1 MAMDVHTG
9 ESGSVSD
16 PSITSVVPAL
26 PGPGPGSGQGRL
38 FNDPNGDSF
47 ANTDQL
53 PAVPRERRH
62 ERGYRAPRLLRAALA
77 MVIVVI
83 LAAGAVLA
91 LVKTGVID
99 GTPNPHSSAQTQS
112 QSPSHTTTPPR
123 NTTHGKDLLTP
134 GQTFAGS
141 GSANYTIPAKAF
153 AVTVTA
159 GPGRSWV
166 SIGIV
171 GQNPIYAGILQ
182 PNAKQSEIML
192 GPAEVS
198 IGAGG
203 TTVTVQSGHKKQ
215 TLTPPSAP
223 FSYQI
228 TPTG

>member
-9 ESGSVSD
+9 ESDPRSD
-16 PSITSVVPAL
+16 PSITAVVPAS
-26 PGPGPGSGQGRL
+26 PGSSQGRL
-38 FNDPNGDSF
+38 FYDPNGDSF

-53 PAVPRERRH
+53 PAVPRERRN

-77 MVIVVI
+77 VVVVVV

-99 GTPNPHSSAQTQS
+99 GTRSPHSGAPS
-112 QSPSHTTTPPR
+112 QSSSHTTTTLR
-123 NTTHGKDLLTP
+123 STRHVKDLLTP

-141 GSANYTIPAKAF
+141 GSANYAVPAKAF

-171 GQNPIYAGILQ
+171 GQQPLYAGILQ
-182 PNAKQSEIML
+182 PNSSQGEILL

-203 TTVTVQSGHKKQ
+203 TTVTVQAGHKKQ

>member
-9 ESGSVSD
+9 ESGSRSD
-16 PSITSVVPAL
+16 PSITAVVPAS
-26 PGPGPGSGQGRL
+26 PTSGQGRL
-38 FNDPNGDSF
+38 FYDPHGDSF

-53 PAVPRERRH
+53 PAVPRDRRF
-62 ERGYRAPRLLRAALA
+62 EPRYRAPRLLRLALA
-77 MVIVVI
+77 LVIVVI

-99 GTPNPHSSAQTQS
+99 QTHNPHASAQS
-112 QSPSHTTTPPR
+112 QAPPSSSHTTTVPR
-123 NTTHGKDLLTP
+123 NATHTKDLLQP
-134 GQTFAGS
+134 SQTFAGS
-141 GSANYTIPAKAF
+141 GSASYTIPAKAF

-171 GQNPIYAGILQ
+171 GQNPIFAGILQ
-182 PNAKQSEIML
+182 PNSSQNEILL

>member
-9 ESGSVSD
+9 ESDPRSD
-16 PSITSVVPAL
+16 PSITAVVPAS
-26 PGPGPGSGQGRL
+26 PRSGQGRL

-47 ANTDQL
+47 ANTDQF
-53 PAVPRERRH
+53 PAVPRERRN
-62 ERGYRAPRLLRAALA
+62 ERGYRAPRVLRAALA
-77 MVIVVI
+77 VVVVVI

-99 GTPNPHSSAQTQS
+99 GTRTPHSSAQS
-112 QSPSHTTTPPR
+112 QSSTHTTTPPR
-123 NTTHGKDLLTP
+123 NVTHAKELLTP
-134 GQTFAGS
+134 TQTFAGT
-141 GSANYTIPAKAF
+141 GSANYTVPAKAF

-171 GQNPIYAGILQ
+171 GQQPIFAGILQ
-182 PNAKQSEIML
+182 PNSSQGEILL

-203 TTVTVQSGHKKQ
+203 TTVTVQAGHKKQ
-215 TLTPPSAP
+215 TLLPPSAP

-228 TPTG
+228 TPAG

>member
-9 ESGSVSD
+9 GSGSRSD
-16 PSITSVVPAL
+16 PSVTAVVPAS
-26 PGPGPGSGQGRL
+26 PGGAQGRL
-38 FNDPNGDSF
+38 FNDPHGDSF

-53 PAVPRERRH
+53 PAVPRERRD
-62 ERGYRAPRLLRAALA
+62 ERSYRAPRLLRVALA
-77 MVIVVI
+77 LVIVVI

-99 GTPNPHSSAQTQS
+99 GTHNPHSSGQS
-112 QSPSHTTTPPR
+112 QPPSHTTTPPR
-123 NTTHGKDLLTP
+123 NATHTKDLLTP
-134 GQTFAGS
+134 SQTFGGSGS

-166 SIGIV
+166 SMGIV
-171 GQNPIYAGILQ
+171 GQKPIFAGILQ
-182 PNAKQSEIML
+182 PNSSQTEIML

-198 IGAGG
+198 VGAGG
-203 TTVTVQSGHKKQ
+203 TTVTVQANHKKQ

>member
-9 ESGSVSD
+9 ESGSRSD
-16 PSITSVVPAL
+16 PSIPAVVPAS
-26 PGPGPGSGQGRL
+26 PGSGQGRL
-38 FNDPNGDSF
+38 FYDPNGDSF

-53 PAVPRERRH
+53 PAVPRERRTKL
-62 ERGYRAPRLLRAALA
+62 GYRAPRLLRAALA
-77 MVIVVI
+77 VVIVVI

-99 GTPNPHSSAQTQS
+99 GSRNPHSSAQSESQS
-112 QSPSHTTTPPR
+112 QSTTAPR
-123 NTTHGKDLLTP
+123 GTTHAKDLLTP
-134 GQTFAGS
+134 SQTFAGS

-171 GQNPIYAGILQ
+171 GQNPIFAGILQ
-182 PNAKQSEIML
+182 PNSSQQEIML

-203 TTVTVQSGHKKQ
+203 TTLTVQAGHKKQ
-215 TLTPPSAP
+215 TVTPPSAP